1 MMSHS
6 TSPSSGHDDEYL
18 DLLRRGEKIEAIK
31 LYRERTGA
39 GLKEAKDAVEAL
51 GARHGI
57 QPQPLDGPGCLMVIA
72 VLLAMA
78 VVAAIVVIIMR

>member
-1 MMSHS
+1 MTHP
-6 TSPSSGHDDEYL
+6 TCSSGNHDNELL
-18 DLLRRGEKIEAIK
+18 DLLRRGDKIEAIK
-31 LYRERTGA
+31 RYRERTGA